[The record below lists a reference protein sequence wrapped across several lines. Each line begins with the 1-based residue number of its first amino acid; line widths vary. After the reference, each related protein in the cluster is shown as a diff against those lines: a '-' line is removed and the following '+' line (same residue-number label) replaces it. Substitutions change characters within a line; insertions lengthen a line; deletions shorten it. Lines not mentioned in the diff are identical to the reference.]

1 MEKKN
6 AIVIDEEKINNLMNN
21 YFINI
26 TKNLNLRPLDK
37 NKVDIDIFENHISIK
52 KYMKR
57 FQISFL
63 RTFISKKY
71 PKMM

>member
-1 MEKKN
+1 
-6 AIVIDEEKINNLMNN
+6 MNN
-21 YFINI
+21 FFINI

-52 KYMKR
+52 NYMKR